1 MLQTFYSPQL
11 VLAINGEDN
20 GQDNDHDILAL
31 LTDLSK
37 AFDYLDHELSIEQLN
52 AYRFSKPLLKLIHG
66 YLSHRKQNLRIN
78 NSYSKGLVVLFGV
91 PQASIL

>member
-37 AFDYLDHELSIEQLN
+37 AFDYLDHELSIE
-52 AYRFSKPLLKLIHG
+52 
-66 YLSHRKQNLRIN
+66 
-78 NSYSKGLVVLFGV
+78 
-91 PQASIL
+91 